1 MRATL
6 LPGRLRFS
14 VLIARLFVGSMVSIS
29 SQAAQQPTPDPV
41 AEEIIITGQR
51 SILKLRQQLSEA
63 EDVMYEVF
71 NEINTDDFYDIHCS
85 IEYRYHSNIREKRC
99 VPQYARDAMELE
111 AKSLLV
117 PGPTPTPV
125 NAVLSNYNPK
135 MEEKLKQ
142 AVMESPEFYR
152 AMARHYEL
160 SQLLD
165 SRRDV
170 QFNDEE

>member
-1 MRATL
+1 MHTL
-6 LPGRLRFS
+6 PFRFS
-14 VLIARLFVGSMVSIS
+14 VLIASLLASCLMSMS
-29 SQAAQQPTPDPV
+29 SLAAQQPAPEPA

-71 NEINTDDFYDIHCS
+71 NEINTDDIYDIRCS
-85 IEYRYHSNIREKRC
+85 VQYRYHSHLKEKRC
-99 VPQYARDAMELE
+99 VPRYALDAMELE

-117 PGPTPTPV
+117 PGPTPTPL
-125 NAVLSNYNPK
+125 NSVLGNHNPK

-142 AVMESPEFYR
+142 AAAESPEFYR

-160 SQLLD
+160 RQLLD

-170 QFNDEE
+170 EFNDDE